1 MVRARSIGRWKDGGQ
16 SDSVGLLPR
25 ACVCTI
31 DWRWQWHAGFLVG
44 LIRLIRSSVAVHN
57 SQERTTAARRTIT
70 RSSENDRERSVVST
84 HPAKPLG
91 APTPPQLAATYQHA
105 CDSHSCSHG
114 LVSQRLCGGL
124 AKSWCLCT
132 HHCVMCGRAAAPV
145 APARRCKRENCSVS
159 QCTLQ
164 ALAWRSTASAGRSF
178 RNGCFSQ
185 MSRPEGFDSSS
196 TPACPSSG

>member
-1 MVRARSIGRWKDGGQ
+1 MEVKATPLGCCRAHVCARSTGGSNGTQ
-16 SDSVGLLPR
+16 ASWSALSGSFGAAWRYTILKKERPPR
-25 ACVCTI
+25 AAQSHG
-31 DWRWQWHAGFLVG
+31 R
-44 LIRLIRSSVAVHN
+44 
-57 SQERTTAARRTIT
+57 
-70 RSSENDRERSVVST
+70 SENDRERSVVST

-145 APARRCKRENCSVS
+145 APARRCKRDNCSVS